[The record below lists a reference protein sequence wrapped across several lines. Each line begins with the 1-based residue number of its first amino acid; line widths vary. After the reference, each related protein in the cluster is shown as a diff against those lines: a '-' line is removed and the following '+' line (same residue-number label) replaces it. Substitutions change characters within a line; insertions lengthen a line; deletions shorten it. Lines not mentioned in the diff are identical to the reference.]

1 MKNVSERFQIPRYLN
16 PNGPNFFVLPTIK
29 LALPT
34 IKSAFPT
41 IKNQLQNSI
50 SLHSI
55 FLEMVHFSRFQVF
68 STRGSKLRKRGDRER
83 KQTIAISLS
92 GSVSVI

>member
-1 MKNVSERFQIPRYLN
+1 MKNVSEKFQIPRYLN

-41 IKNQLQNSI
+41 IKSPSKLNYQFSF
-50 SLHSI
+50 

>member
-1 MKNVSERFQIPRYLN
+1 MKNVSEKFQIPRYLN
-16 PNGPNFFVLPTIK
+16 PNGSNFFVLPTIK

-41 IKNQLQNSI
+41 IKSPSKLNYQF
-50 SLHSI
+50 SI

>member
-1 MKNVSERFQIPRYLN
+1 MKNVSEKFQIPRYLN

-41 IKNQLQNSI
+41 IKSPSKLNYQF
-50 SLHSI
+50 SI
-55 FLEMVHFSRFQVF
+55 FFRNGPFL
-68 STRGSKLRKRGDRER
+68 
-83 KQTIAISLS
+83 SLS
-92 GSVSVI
+92 SVFYPWV